1 MIPDST
7 DEALWEFK
15 DVKKLSN
22 TRQLQS
28 MASVANEE
36 GLPLNIVMSETTQS
50 ISRPLMSS
58 VTQTGGGVYIWDAES
73 GTLTIWGQ

>member
-1 MIPDST
+1 
-7 DEALWEFK
+7 
-15 DVKKLSN
+15 
-22 TRQLQS
+22 